1 MTPTKTLFALT
12 LAASAAVAQAGTPG
26 TPAVAASQAK
36 TEAAAPVEAIQSL
49 QTSHQIYDLKAPIP
63 LSWRAT
69 SAAAQTW
76 LKTGVAPTMV
86 GTNGM
91 VMYAYGQSQ
100 PTITCAP
107 LHICVINLLPGEHIT
122 NLSIGDSVRWLVQA
136 ADAGKTPV
144 VVVKPTAAGLTTN
157 LAVTTDAGRVYY
169 MTLVSDKQTYVPQ
182 IGFYDPQQLVINME
196 QQAAQQRAAEAAQA
210 AAKKEEVVAPLGKI
224 DPSTLDFNYSC
235 KLDDGHADLEND
247 DLLPI
252 RVFSGGGHT
261 YLQMPGKMRYTDAPA
276 VFNVTNDTTELLNSR
291 LVHGYFIIDGLP
303 QKFKLVVG
311 VGKGS
316 RSVTCRHEQMSAG
329 WWAR

>member
-1 MTPTKTLFALT
+1 MSPTKTLLALA
-12 LAASAAVAQAGTPG
+12 LAAATATAQAGM
-26 TPAVAASQAK
+26 PATAASQPQGDLK
-36 TEAAAPVEAIQSL
+36 PSLSKPL
-49 QTSHQIYDLKAPIP
+49 QTSHQIYDRKAPIP

-76 LKTGVAPTMV
+76 LNTGSAPSMV

-122 NLSIGDSVRWLVQA
+122 NLSIGDSVRWLVQT

-169 MTLVSDKQTYVPQ
+169 MTLVSDPHNYVPQ

-196 QQAAQQRAAEAAQA
+196 QQAAQQRAAQRA
-210 AAKKEEVVAPLGKI
+210 KEEAQKQAVVAPLGNV
-224 DPSTLDFNYSC
+224 DPSSLDFDFSC
-235 KLDDGHADLEND
+235 KPEDGRDDPS
-247 DLLPI
+247 LLPV
-252 RVFSGGGHT
+252 RVFAGGGHT
-261 YLQMPGKMRYTDAPA
+261 YLQMPQSMKYTDAPA
-276 VFNVTNDTTELLNSR
+276 VFNTSNGTTELMNSR
-291 LVHGYFIIDGLP
+291 LVHGYFVIDGLP

-311 VGKGS
+311 VGKDS
-316 RSVTCRHEQMSAG
+316 RSVTCHHERMNAD

>member
-1 MTPTKTLFALT
+1 MIPSKTLLT
-12 LAASAAVAQAGTPG
+12 LTLIAAAASAQAGTPSS
-26 TPAVAASQAK
+26 AASQPKLDIK
-36 TEAAAPVEAIQSL
+36 TTASMPL

-76 LKTGVAPTMV
+76 LDTGNAPSMV

-122 NLSIGDSVRWLVQA
+122 NLSIGDSVRWLVQPT
-136 ADAGKTPV
+136 DAGKTPV

-169 MTLVSDKQTYVPQ
+169 MTLVSDKHSYVPQ

-196 QQAAQQRAAEAAQA
+196 QQAARQRAAEAAQA
-210 AAKKEEVVAPLGKI
+210 EAKKQEVVAPMGNI
-224 DPSTLDFNYSC
+224 DPSTLDFNYTC
-235 KLDDGHADLEND
+235 KLDGGQSDLEND
-247 DLLPI
+247 DLLPV

-276 VFNVTNDTTELLNSR
+276 VFNVTDDTTELLNSR
-291 LVHGYFIIDGLP
+291 LVHGYFVIDSLP
-303 QKFKLVVG
+303 QKFKLAVG
-311 VGKGS
+311 VGKGA
-316 RSVTCRHEQMSAG
+316 RSVTCEHAQASTG
-329 WWAR
+329 PSWWTR

>member
-1 MTPTKTLFALT
+1 MTPTKTLIALA
-12 LAASAAVAQAGTPG
+12 LAAVAISAQAGTPE
-26 TPAVAASQAK
+26 PAASQPG
-36 TEAAAPVEAIQSL
+36 TEAKITTSIPL

-76 LKTGVAPTMV
+76 LDSGNAPSLV

-91 VMYAYGQSQ
+91 VMYAYGQSK
-100 PTITCAP
+100 PVITCAP

-122 NLSIGDSVRWLVQA
+122 NLSIGDSVRWLVQT

-157 LAVTTDAGRVYY
+157 LAVTTDAGRIYY
-169 MTLVSDKQTYVPQ
+169 MTLVSDKHSYVPQ

-196 QQAAQQRAAEAAQA
+196 RQAAEQRAAEEAKVT
-210 AAKKEEVVAPLGKI
+210 AKKQEVVAPLGNI

-235 KLDDGHADLEND
+235 KLDDGHSDLENN

-276 VFNVTNDTTELLNSR
+276 VFNVTNGTTELLNSR
-291 LVHGYFIIDGLP
+291 LVHDYFVIDGLP

-311 VGKGS
+311 VGKS
-316 RSVTCRHEQMSAG
+316 ARSTTCHHEQMNAG

>member
-1 MTPTKTLFALT
+1 MTPTKSLLALAILAAAAT
-12 LAASAAVAQAGTPG
+12 AHAAPPAASA
-26 TPAVAASQAK
+26 SQPK
-36 TEAAAPVEAIQSL
+36 PDIKPTTSIPL

-69 SAAAQTW
+69 TAAAQTW
-76 LKTGVAPTMV
+76 LNTGSAPSMV

-107 LHICVINLLPGEHIT
+107 LHICVVNLLPGEHIT
-122 NLSIGDSVRWLVQA
+122 NLSIGDSVRWLVQT

-169 MTLVSDKQTYVPQ
+169 LTLVSDQHNYVPQ

-196 QQAAQQRAAEAAQA
+196 QQAAQQRAAEAAQT
-210 AAKKEEVVAPLGKI
+210 AAKQQAVIVPLGHI
-224 DPSTLDFNYSC
+224 DPSALDFNYTC
-235 KLDDGHADLEND
+235 KLDDGHGDLEND
-247 DLLPI
+247 DLLPL

-276 VFNVTNDTTELLNSR
+276 VFNVTGDTTELLNSR
-291 LVHGYFIIDGLP
+291 LVHDYFVIDGLP

-316 RSVTCRHEQMSAG
+316 RSVTCHHQQMNAG

>member
-1 MTPTKTLFALT
+1 MIPSKTLLSLALAAA
-12 LAASAAVAQAGTPG
+12 AASAHAGTPAA
-26 TPAVAASQAK
+26 TASQPKSDIK
-36 TEAAAPVEAIQSL
+36 TNASMPL
-49 QTSHQIYDLKAPIP
+49 QTSHQIYDFKAPIP

-76 LKTGVAPTMV
+76 LDTGNAPSMV

-122 NLSIGDSVRWLVQA
+122 NLSIGDSVRWLVQT

-169 MTLVSDKQTYVPQ
+169 MTLVSDKHSYVPQ

-196 QQAAQQRAAEAAQA
+196 RQAAQQRAAKAAQV
-210 AAKKEEVVAPLGKI
+210 AAKKQEVVAPLGNI
-224 DPSTLDFNYSC
+224 DPSTLDFNYTC
-235 KLDDGHADLEND
+235 KLDDGHSDLEND

-276 VFNVTNDTTELLNSR
+276 VFNVTSDTTELLNSR
-291 LVHGYFIIDGLP
+291 LVHGYFVIDGLP

-311 VGKGS
+311 VGKS
-316 RSVTCRHEQMSAG
+316 ARSVTCHHVQMNAG